1 MGLVPPKSE
10 NLPNFNSEIYTPFC
24 YLMPF
29 QNELSQRPGIG
40 LKLKVIYHT
49 SKILPLAITFGH
61 TICIIVQLFT
71 LNDYFDSLIE
81 LKNENKSIILLNE
94 NKRAK
99 DI

>member
-49 SKILPLAITFGH
+49 SKILPLAITFG
-61 TICIIVQLFT
+61 CIIVKLFT
-71 LNDYFDSLIE
+71 LNGNFYS
-81 LKNENKSIILLNE
+81 
-94 NKRAK
+94 
-99 DI
+99 